1 MINIGNEAAKRN
13 KAATIIQKNVRRR
26 QALKAEIRGLE
37 PNYTPT
43 YKPTPIPPPIPN
55 FPNPN
60 PIPIPTYKPTPIPN
74 PIPNFP

>member
-1 MINIGNEAAKRN
+1 MMNINIDNEAAKRN

-43 YKPTPIPPPIPN
+43 YKPTPIPNPIPN
-55 FPNPN
+55 LHDPNPN
-60 PIPIPTYKPTPIPN
+60 PIPIPTYAPTPYPR
-74 PIPNFP
+74 